1 MIDMAFKNLLARKAR
16 SVLCILAVMVSV
28 YLNGSTMTMVDWM
41 YATMTGELAKYM
53 GQIYV
58 QQSGSSYPPFDS
70 SLSEEIAQEVMQHS
84 DINLEE
90 STPLIFVRTERGMM
104 PFMPAEAMVIGIPP
118 GKEGALLGNLE
129 AASGV
134 NSFGE
139 EEEVAILGEGAATYY
154 DATVGQEITI
164 NERSLRVIG
173 VLKKSSMA
181 SVNLSAILPLVT
193 AQNVFGKEGTVS
205 AVLLTPRDVTKVEEI
220 ASALEEDYP
229 ILEIV
234 TQEDMVKEAE
244 KVLEQPIMYMSAMS
258 LTAFIVAVA
267 VIMSTMVMAVM
278 ERTREIGTLRAMG
291 AKKRT
296 ILATIFGEILILSL
310 VGGVPGVLLTIPMAR
325 LMEAE
330 VPTPGQLLQVLLWAV
345 IAGSLAGLYPAWRAA
360 RVDPL
365 EALRYE

>member
-1 MIDMAFKNLLARKAR
+1 
-16 SVLCILAVMVSV
+16 V
-28 YLNGSTMTMVDWM
+28 YV
-41 YATMTGELAKYM
+41 
-53 GQIYV
+53 IYF
-58 QQSGSSYPPFDS
+58 QNRF
-70 SLSEEIAQEVMQHS
+70 
-84 DINLEE
+84 
-90 STPLIFVRTERGMM
+90 RR
-104 PFMPAEAMVIGIPP
+104 VIGI
-118 GKEGALLGNLE
+118 
-129 AASGV
+129 
-134 NSFGE
+134 
-139 EEEVAILGEGAATYY
+139 
-154 DATVGQEITI
+154 
-164 NERSLRVIG
+164 
-173 VLKKSSMA
+173 LKKSSMA